1 MQAIAQLA
9 AMFPS
14 LPSSAL
20 AETLCKSSGDVQR
33 AAEALLEDGVAK
45 SPMDLLKAAQEGDT
59 ATVKAL
65 LLAGADAHCKDANG
79 YGLEPNRASFADRA
93 GRGVDAS
100 RHRTEGIGLHSWTAL
115 HAASQNGH
123 TELVKALL
131 SAGTDVHSKDST
143 HRYARGLHHH
153 RQPCF
158 WLLF

>member
-1 MQAIAQLA
+1 
-9 AMFPS
+9 MFPS
-14 LPSSAL
+14 LSSSAL
-20 AETLCKSSGDVQR
+20 AETLCKSNGDVQR
-33 AAEALLEDGVAK
+33 AAGALLDNGV
-45 SPMDLLKAAQEGDT
+45 LKAAQEGDAAT
-59 ATVKAL
+59 AKAL

-79 YGLEPNRASFADRA
+79 YDGLEPNRALFADRA

-131 SAGTDVHSKDST
+131 SAGADVHSKDST